1 MKNRRKKI
9 AAVCAAVIVALLAA
23 MPIGA
28 ARVQASESSS
38 YTYTQSVNKE
48 WIRTQDAY
56 MPGKI
61 LLNDGTLHTPEDMFI
76 YENKIYIAD
85 TGVTAEADAES
96 KDEKQAA
103 EGGRIVVYDMDTG
116 AVTSFGEEFLQR
128 PMGIFVNEEA
138 VFIADRGAEK
148 VYKVSHQGQILMELG
163 RPDSYLFSDQSQYLP
178 TGVAVSSQGVIF
190 VVGEGAFEGLMQFD
204 KNGIFQG
211 YFAAN
216 ATKMT
221 FSDRLRELV
230 FNEAQMEQLLNRIPN
245 PIYNIDISERDLVY
259 SITQLEAS
267 TLWTVASQTE
277 NAVKYHNMAGM
288 DILSKDLISGEHNFT
303 DIAAY
308 KDGLSLAVTSTGIIY
323 EYDETGN
330 VIFSFGG
337 LATTERSGHFVN
349 AVAIDIDDKGNLYVL
364 DKEGGYFQM
373 FFPTDFANA
382 THQALYNLSQGS
394 YSESERTWLE
404 LLRLNGMSYIAHQGY
419 AKVLY
424 QQTRFEEAAEEFRII
439 KDQASYSE
447 CMWEIR
453 NEWFQKNLPYL
464 LVIFILLLAAGTI
477 KKILQKKGVIQKR
490 PPMKNQYVTFFKR
503 HWSYM
508 KNMLRHPVD
517 ELYDLKK
524 KKHGSVV
531 SATVLFVLAFVIY
544 LLDMLARSFTFR
556 MVDTDQT
563 SLLSVAVLFI
573 VPAALWVIG
582 NYMVSAISEGE
593 GSFRSVYVSTAYAL
607 VPYVIIG
614 PIVIVLTYVMTLN
627 EAVILHYLWT
637 IGIVWSA
644 ALLCMAVRE
653 IHNYT
658 VKETVKIILLTLF
671 FMIMAVIVSVI
682 LFLIGQQV
690 VVFFQD
696 IIEEVAYHA

>member
-1 MKNRRKKI
+1 MKKKVKKLTDRTGTI
-9 AAVCAAVIVALLAA
+9 RHKVLSVSTAVLAAVLIAIPMAPVK
-23 MPIGA
+23 
-28 ARVQASESSS
+28 VQASESTA

-56 MPGKI
+56 MPGSI
-61 LLNDGTLHTPEDMFI
+61 LLNDGTLTAPEDLFI
-76 YENKIYIAD
+76 YGNKIYIAD
-85 TGVTAEADAES
+85 TGE
-96 KDEKQAA
+96 
-103 EGGRIVVYDMDTG
+103 EGGRVVVYDMDTR
-116 AVTSFGEEFLQR
+116 AVTSLGEGFLQR
-128 PMGIFVNEEA
+128 PMGLFVNEEA
-138 VFIADRGAEK
+138 IFIADRGAEK
-148 VYKVSHQGQILMELG
+148 VYKVSHQGDILMELG

-178 TGVAVSSQGVIF
+178 TGVVVSSQGVIF
-190 VVGEGAFEGLMQFD
+190 VVGEGSFEGLMQFD

-221 FSDRLRELV
+221 FSDRLRELI
-230 FNEAQMEQLLNRIPN
+230 FNEAQMEQLLNRIPT
-245 PIYNIDISERDLVY
+245 PIYNMDISERDLVY

-267 TLWTVASQTE
+267 TLATVASQTE
-277 NAVKYHNMAGM
+277 NAVKYHNMAGL
-288 DILSKDLISGEHNFT
+288 DILSKDLIAGEHNFA

-308 KDGLSLAVTSTGIIY
+308 RDGLSFAVTSTGIIY
-323 EYDETGN
+323 EYDESGN

-337 LATTERSGHFVN
+337 LATTERSGHFIN
-349 AVAIDIDDKGNLYVL
+349 AVAIDIDEKGNLYIL

-394 YSESERTWLE
+394 YEESESTWLA

-419 AKVLY
+419 GKVLY
-424 QQTRFEEAAEEFRII
+424 QQMRFEEAAEEFRII
-439 KDQASYSE
+439 KDQAGYSE
-447 CMWEIR
+447 CIWEIR
-453 NEWFQKNLPYL
+453 NEWFQKNLPWL
-464 LVIFILLLAAGTI
+464 LVILILLLAAGTI
-477 KKILQKKGVIQKR
+477 RGILLKKGVIHKR
-490 PPMKNQYVTFFKR
+490 PPRKNRYVVFFKR

-524 KKHGSVV
+524 KNHGSVI
-531 SATVLFVLAFVIY
+531 SATVIFVLAFLIY
-544 LLDMLARSFTFR
+544 LFDMFGRSFTFR
-556 MVDTDQT
+556 MVDPDNT
-563 SLLSVAVLFI
+563 SIFSIGVLFL
-573 VPAALWVIG
+573 VPAVLWVIG

-593 GSFRSVYVSTAYAL
+593 GSFRSVYVATAYSL
-607 VPYVIIG
+607 TPYVLLG
-614 PIVIVLTYVMTLN
+614 PIVILSTYVLTLN
-627 EAVILHYLWT
+627 EAVIVHYLWA
-637 IGIVWSA
+637 IAILWSA
-644 ALLCMAVRE
+644 ALLCMAVKE

-671 FMIMAVIVSVI
+671 FMIMAVIVCVI

-690 VVFFQD
+690 VVFFRD